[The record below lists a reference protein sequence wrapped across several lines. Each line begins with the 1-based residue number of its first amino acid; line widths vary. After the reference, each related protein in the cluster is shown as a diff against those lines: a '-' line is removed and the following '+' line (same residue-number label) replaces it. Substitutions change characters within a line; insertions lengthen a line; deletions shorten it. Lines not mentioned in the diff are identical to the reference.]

1 MAAAPITRELLG
13 NTFTFTTDCF
23 SVTSSGG
30 NVHRRHS
37 PSELRDHF
45 DSGEDRPAHWYEA
58 QLRHYQLPPSKV
70 KSTAKLRL
78 LEAVRRGDLVVP
90 GEFAKL
96 ERDMRREWTRASKAG
111 AGAAKSSAGQKKR
124 KAAAEDDY
132 GGDGGAESFHA
143 TVAGAGGRAVSVN
156 IGSAASSSAPAKKPA
171 AAKKGKAEPKTATTP
186 AAKKVKTEAKATTTS
201 DTKKVQPGPKATTAP
216 AAKKIKT
223 ESKAD
228 ITPAAKK
235 KAAPKKSAAV
245 LSPHPAD
252 VKFPLQPAVSNSP
265 GVKPR
270 PDPSSR
276 KQLAGGT
283 RQTARKTATSI
294 RAGRVPWAESSTSV
308 AGAPYVVPK
317 PPASSRMRLGPRT
330 NQTARKSVGG
340 FASRRLN
347 KDEYVSYQ
355 DETYNRDYHD
365 SLDEDSSDDDED
377 SQNEGYDSF
386 ESHDGYDGYDDEPD
400 NEGYDEDDDDDE
412 RDNEGCHDDDD
423 DDDDDDDPPPPY
435 PGSPGPDAEG
445 MDWTPAP
452 ASSNCASEPLGLLN
466 GRYEILHS
474 DMPAGYMPKFGARQ
488 TMTLTLDGDAL
499 WMRFDLGF
507 LEGVGRTAKRPYETS
522 RRRTFGWFG
531 YSTYYHE
538 AFTGGGGGGPMDAR
552 LEFVGGGVVRGEVE
566 WVNRQWTCFEA
577 RRLDGQGTRSNI
589 SAREMRD
596 RFEGFRDG
604 YV

>member
-252 VKFPLQPAVSNSP
+252 VKFPLQPAADGSQN
-265 GVKPR
+265 GNF
-270 PDPSSR
+270 DSSR
-276 KQLAGGT
+276 KGT
-283 RQTARKTATSI
+283 L
-294 RAGRVPWAESSTSV
+294 GRVINFGRRGTICRPEA
-308 AGAPYVVPK
+308 AGKQPHA
-317 PPASSRMRLGPRT
+317 AGT
-330 NQTARKSVGG
+330 QDKS
-340 FASRRLN
+340 
-347 KDEYVSYQ
+347 DC
-355 DETYNRDYHD
+355 

-423 DDDDDDDPPPPY
+423 DDDDDDDPPTHH
-435 PGSPGPDAEG
+435 
-445 MDWTPAP
+445 TPALP
-452 ASSNCASEPLGLLN
+452 DRTP
-466 GRYEILHS
+466 R
-474 DMPAGYMPKFGARQ
+474 FGARQ

>member
-330 NQTARKSVGG
+330 NQTAH
-340 FASRRLN
+340 
-347 KDEYVSYQ
+347 
-355 DETYNRDYHD
+355 ETYNRDYHD

-423 DDDDDDDPPPPY
+423 DDDDDDDPPTHH
-435 PGSPGPDAEG
+435 
-445 MDWTPAP
+445 TPALP
-452 ASSNCASEPLGLLN
+452 DRTP
-466 GRYEILHS
+466 R
-474 DMPAGYMPKFGARQ
+474 FGARQ